1 VDDTLLSPLREE
13 VKALSADKTLGQHF
27 LVDESLCTRI
37 ATCAGIL
44 SGKTVIE
51 IGPGPGGLTRALLA
65 RGASV
70 CAIEKDPRCTAALAP
85 LQTIYGNRF
94 RIYWKDAL
102 SVDITTLIPSEIPKP
117 LIVANLPYNIAS
129 LLFLQWL
136 PHLVRFEKWVLMF
149 QKEVAD
155 RLCAAP
161 CTKDY
166 GRLSVLA
173 QSQASLRKELFLPP
187 GAFVPPP
194 QVYSTVICC
203 TSQEKPPSFA
213 LYSSLERLTQ
223 RAFAMR
229 RKMLKN
235 TLRPLFSEQE
245 LCTLGISPQSRAE
258 TLTITQF
265 LSLAKKEVKE
275 RASI

>member
-1 VDDTLLSPLREE
+1 VDDALFPPLREE

-27 LVDESLCTRI
+27 LVDEGLCARI
-37 ATCAGIL
+37 AACAGTL

-70 CAIEKDPRCTAALAP
+70 CAIEKDLRCAAALAP
-85 LQTIYGNRF
+85 LQTIYGNRLQ
-94 RIYWKDAL
+94 IHWKDAL
-102 SVDITTLIPSEIPKP
+102 SVDITTLIPSEMPKP
-117 LIVANLPYNIAS
+117 LIVANLPYNIANP
-129 LLFLQWL
+129 LFLQWL
-136 PHLVRFEKWVLMF
+136 PHLVRFEKWILMF

-155 RLCAAP
+155 RLCAVP

-173 QSQASLRKELFLPP
+173 QSQASIRKEFFLPP

-203 TSQEKPPSFA
+203 TPQEKPPSLA

-245 LCTLGISPQSRAE
+245 LSALGIAPQSRAE
-258 TLTITQF
+258 TLTVSQF
-265 LSLAKKEVKE
+265 LSLAKKK
-275 RASI
+275 